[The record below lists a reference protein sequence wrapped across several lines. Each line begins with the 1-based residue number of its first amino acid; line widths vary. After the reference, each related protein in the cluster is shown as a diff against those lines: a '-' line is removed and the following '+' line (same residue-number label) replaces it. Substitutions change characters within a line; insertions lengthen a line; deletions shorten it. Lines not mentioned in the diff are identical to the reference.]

1 MIGGQLIYVSGH
13 RSETGSEARQIKFC
27 VQISSV
33 RPTSHHSPHSVDMN
47 KKVKKREKTAEQEL
61 KVQAAI
67 ESVRLEKYKNLTQ
80 AAKALGIP

>member
-1 MIGGQLIYVSGH
+1 
-13 RSETGSEARQIKFC
+13 
-27 VQISSV
+27 
-33 RPTSHHSPHSVDMN
+33 MN

-67 ESVRLEKYKNLTQ
+67 KSVRLEKYKNLTQ